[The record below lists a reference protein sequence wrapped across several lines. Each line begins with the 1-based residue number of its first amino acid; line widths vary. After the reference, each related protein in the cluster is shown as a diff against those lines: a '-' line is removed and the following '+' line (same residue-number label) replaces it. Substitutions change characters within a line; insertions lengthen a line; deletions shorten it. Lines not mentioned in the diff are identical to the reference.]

1 MKLKHMLIPL
11 TTATLL
17 LAGCSDEPEQEPTE
31 IDIQL
36 EEETAENRQNE
47 QTQPETPTANV
58 AVINPADYPQTGD
71 TDTSAAINAAEYLKT
86 TDGATLSKYR
96 VFERMVEPT
105 VDDRFEPIHP
115 ATAAETVSNINDGWV
130 DNAVNYITEY
140 APSGDD
146 AKAIALE
153 VLSDATLGAFEEDI
167 AKEAVNIVYSE

>member
-11 TTATLL
+11 TAATLL
-17 LAGCSDEPEQEPTE
+17 LAGCSDESEQEPTE

-36 EEETAENRQNE
+36 EQETAENRQNE
-47 QTQPETPTANV
+47 QAEPETPTANI

-71 TDTSAAINAAEYLKT
+71 TNPSSAINAAEYLKT
-86 TDGATLSKYR
+86 ADGATLSKYK
-96 VFERMVEPT
+96 VFERMVEPIA
-105 VDDRFEPIHP
+105 DDNFEPIHP
-115 ATAAETVSNINDGWV
+115 VTAAETLNSLNDGWV

-153 VLSDATLGAFEEDI
+153 VLSDATLGAFEENI